1 MNTRITEIQSDIAGL
16 KQLLAATDYQALKHA
31 DGALSD
37 EEYEPIRLERQELR
51 NKINALEW
59 ELENVKTAT
68 SNFQDI

>member
-51 NKINALEW
+51 DKINVLEN
-59 ELENVKTAT
+59 ELEKS
-68 SNFQDI
+68 SNET